1 VFDQHLLL
9 LLISFPFLLLF
20 GLSRHLDFLQDLLD
34 VSVFLCGL
42 NAVPLCEDDLVY
54 LFGWGCRVLLE
65 DLRSKIIGEILE
77 DE

>member
-1 VFDQHLLL
+1 VFDKHLLL

-20 GLSRHLDFLQDLLD
+20 GLPCHLDFLQDLLD
-34 VSVFLCGL
+34 VCVFLCGL

-54 LFGWGCRVLLE
+54 LFRWGCRVLLE